1 MIYFRDPGAEQKF
14 KDISNAYEVGPT
26 VHTQLQIPF
35 LVVGL
40 YIYLCLHRKD
50 VCRFCL
56 MMRSDRSMINMEK
69 QV

>member
-14 KDISNAYEVGPT
+14 KDISNAYEVEPT

-40 YIYLCLHRKD
+40 HVCLCLHSKD
-50 VCRFCL
+50 VFVGF
-56 MMRSDRSMINMEK
+56 I
-69 QV
+69 

>member
-1 MIYFRDPGAEQKF
+1 MLMRL
-14 KDISNAYEVGPT
+14 GP
-26 VHTQLQIPF
+26 LFILNSKIQIPF
-35 LVVGL
+35 SVVGL
-40 YIYLCLHRKD
+40 HIYLCLRRKD